1 MKGKSVSNLAFLAI
15 LLFSFV
21 GCDQG
26 TTVENEVD
34 STASH
39 PGKEI
44 YDTNCSNCHGPTG
57 QGDGRAGLNLK
68 PRPRN
73 YVKDGFKYGSRIAE
87 IVLTIRDGLD
97 DTDMPPWGDS
107 LSDDEIRQVAIYV
120 RELASR
126 KEN

>member
-1 MKGKSVSNLAFLAI
+1 MKSKSVSILALLATSI
-15 LLFSFV
+15 LFFV
-21 GCDQG
+21 GCNSSTRGDDG
-26 TTVENEVD
+26 D
-34 STASH
+34 SVVNA

-57 QGDGRAGLNLK
+57 EGDGQAGLNLK

-73 YVKDGFKYGSRIAE
+73 YVKDGFKYGSRIEE
-87 IVLTIRDGLD
+87 IVLTVRDGLE

>member
-1 MKGKSVSNLAFLAI
+1 MKGKSVSILALLAI
-15 LLFSFV
+15 SIFSMV
-21 GCDQG
+21 GCGQKATG
-26 TTVENEVD
+26 ENESD
-34 STASH
+34 SVANT

-57 QGDGRAGLNLK
+57 EGDGIAGLNLK

-73 YVKDGFKYGSRIAE
+73 YIKDGFKYGSRIEE
-87 IVLTIRDGLD
+87 IVLTIRDGLE